1 MSFPKIFF
9 FFVFFFFFL
18 GWPIDYRVIFLN
30 FFLISIEVSHEGSRS
45 RRQRKSSVD
54 WICLQFSLLSFLFR
68 FFKCFF
74 FGLTPFPPPGFL
86 QDQIYLSL
94 FFVYLFLGSINKGF
108 YLFIYFIFL
117 LGQIRDEIKNIVVN
131 GSIKRKSHKELR
143 GLTWRLIFPKRNS

>member
-1 MSFPKIFF
+1 M
-9 FFVFFFFFL
+9 
-18 GWPIDYRVIFLN
+18 
-30 FFLISIEVSHEGSRS
+30 SHEGSRS
-45 RRQRKSSVD
+45 QRQRKSSVD

-86 QDQIYLSL
+86 QDQIDLSL

-117 LGQIRDEIKNIVVN
+117 LGQIRDEIKNIVVS
-131 GSIKRKSHKELR
+131 GSIKRKEHKKLR
-143 GLTWRLIFPKRNS
+143 GLTWQLIFTEKTLNSYHVTLCSS